1 MDKGL
6 NEGSTDSYPF
16 IGMGLNKINITFV
29 CSTKIKLNSIK
40 ITWELIPRKK

>member
-6 NEGSTDSYPF
+6 NDGSTDSYPF

-29 CSTKIKLNSIK
+29 CSTKLKFNKDHLGIPSSQK
-40 ITWELIPRKK
+40 IR